1 MSNRIGPNYMS
12 RADRALRHERVL
24 QMLEENSPSR
34 VAEVFGLTTDHV
46 RQIAL
51 NAGHRPPQG
60 EEARVHSMWEMDE
73 DARRRAVILRAAKGA
88 RKTLTGENA

>member
-1 MSNRIGPNYMS
+1 MGPNYMS

-24 QMLEENSPSR
+24 QLLEDGNPPSR

-46 RQIAL
+46 RQIAID
-51 NAGHRPPQG
+51 AGHRPPQG

-73 DARRRAVILRAAKGA
+73 DARRRAVIRYAASGA
-88 RKTLTGENA
+88 RKTLNA